1 MHGGTREGLGQ
12 CKRPPRAL
20 ITTPTNNNTT
30 MTLEELRR
38 RLDAVKVEQKDY
50 SELSVLELLIE
61 LYGLKYKLTEELAT
75 AGMDEELEAWL
86 YDGHID
92 VDAVTD
98 ELMEH
103 IDVLEAMKR
112 VCEEILRAVCDKEF
126 DD

>member
-1 MHGGTREGLGQ
+1 
-12 CKRPPRAL
+12 
-20 ITTPTNNNTT
+20 
-30 MTLEELRR
+30 MTIEELRR
-38 RLDAVKVEQKDY
+38 SKHESRHEQKDY

-75 AGMDEELEAWL
+75 AGMAEELEAWL

-103 IDVLEAMKR
+103 IDVLGAMKR
-112 VCEEILRAVCDKEF
+112 VCEEMLRAVCDKEF
-126 DD
+126 DE